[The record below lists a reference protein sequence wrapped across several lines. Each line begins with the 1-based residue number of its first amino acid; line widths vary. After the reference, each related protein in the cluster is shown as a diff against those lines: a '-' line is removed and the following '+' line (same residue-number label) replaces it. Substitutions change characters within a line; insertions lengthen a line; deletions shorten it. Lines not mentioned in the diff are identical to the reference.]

1 MYSRTQPASR
11 CGGALTV
18 QAATPVGVL
27 GQHHGDVAASKH
39 PLCVD
44 TGRAYHARRAARS
57 AYKRGAAAASRPTR
71 WTTADSTGAVG
82 NVVGNAFANELPS
95 NHAAEAAR
103 GGRDVAWADS
113 GGRCQRY
120 DPFLNRVT
128 PVRIW
133 PRASLLTRNFATLQ
147 TAGGARIGRRWES
160 DWESTRHRVPHG
172 RSVRRAHQGAAAW
185 RLLAD
190 RVLQHRPA
198 QEM

>member
-1 MYSRTQPASR
+1 VWRGLDRP
-11 CGGALTV
+11 
-18 QAATPVGVL
+18 
-27 GQHHGDVAASKH
+27 
-39 PLCVD
+39 
-44 TGRAYHARRAARS
+44 GRNPC
-57 AYKRGAAAASRPTR
+57 RGARAASRRRRREQAPALR
-71 WTTADSTGAVG
+71 RHWPRVPRPPCGSVG
-82 NVVGNAFANELPS
+82 VQAWRSRRVSAYSLDNRRQHRRSGQRRGNAFANELPS

-103 GGRDVAWADS
+103 GGLDVAWADS